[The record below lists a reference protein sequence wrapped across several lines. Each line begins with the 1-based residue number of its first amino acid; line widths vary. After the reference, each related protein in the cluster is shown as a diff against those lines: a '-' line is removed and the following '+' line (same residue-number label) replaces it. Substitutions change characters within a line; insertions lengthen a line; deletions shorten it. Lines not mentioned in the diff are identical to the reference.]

1 MNQTSIRRRRPPIV
15 IGDLD
20 HQRLTRLA
28 SAAPESMAGVA
39 DELLGELDRART
51 RPQAGLPAGVVRMG
65 SRVTFR
71 SGDGP
76 EKSVQLVWPGE
87 ADIAQGRVSVLT
99 PIGAALIGLTEGQSI
114 GWEDRSGR
122 THELTVLAVGEAD
135 AAAAEPLAEA
145 RA

>member
-1 MNQTSIRRRRPPIV
+1 MNQTPIRRRRPPIV

-28 SAAPESMAGVA
+28 SAAPESMADVA

-51 RPQAGLPAGVVRMG
+51 RPQAGLPAGIVRMG
-65 SRVTFR
+65 SHVTFR

-76 EKSVQLVWPGE
+76 QKSVQLVWPGE

-122 THELTVLAVGEAD
+122 THELTVLAVGQAD
-135 AAAAEPLAEA
+135 AAEARPLAEA